1 MLAPAASFRDAILAI
16 HILAVVV
23 AFGVTFAYPIFDA
36 VGARMDRR
44 AIPWFHRMQGVL
56 SRRVIGPGLV
66 VVLIAGVYLASHEH
80 QWRSF
85 YVQRGIGAV
94 IVLGA
99 LQGSIMIPRQ
109 RKLAEL
115 AARDVQAAGA
125 GEVSWSPE

>member
-44 AIPWFHRMQGVL
+44 AIPRFHRMQGVL

-66 VVLIAGVYLASHEH
+66 VVLIAGVYWPHTSISGEAS
-80 QWRSF
+80 
-85 YVQRGIGAV
+85 
-94 IVLGA
+94 
-99 LQGSIMIPRQ
+99 MCN
-109 RKLAEL
+109 
-115 AARDVQAAGA
+115 
-125 GEVSWSPE
+125 GESVR